1 MMAEMLTSAG
11 PKADSAKSLLSLLAC
26 PADRAQLISTEQA
39 LMCSQCDRAY
49 QVIDGIPLLA
59 EGDGTETHDEIDHL
73 VGDSHAHKR
82 AQAAFFDEASA
93 VEFEITRP
101 HGTPG
106 LYKWMLDE
114 KLNRAIRGIESL
126 LPGATALVVCGGS
139 GMDAEYLARSGANVI
154 SSDISLG
161 AAQRTAARARR
172 YGLEIMSIVADAE
185 RLPFRDRAIDVV
197 TVHDGLHHLENP
209 ETALLE
215 MARVADRAISVSE
228 PAEAAVTALA
238 VRLGFALEREEAG
251 NRVIRLRLEDVAAIL
266 RGREFAIVSAGR
278 YAMYYRHVPGGLM
291 RLLSSPPVAPVI
303 RGSIRM
309 ANLVAGSLG
318 NKLSVVATRSD

>member
-1 MMAEMLTSAG
+1 MVTSPEPKAHSAG
-11 PKADSAKSLLSLLAC
+11 QLLSLLAC
-26 PADRAQLISTEQA
+26 PADHARLISTEQA
-39 LMCSQCDRAY
+39 LTCPQCARDFPI
-49 QVIDGIPLLA
+49 IDGIPVLA
-59 EGDGTETHDEIDHL
+59 EGDETTTHDEIDHL
-73 VGDSHAHKR
+73 VGHSDDHKR

-106 LYKWMLDE
+106 LYRWMLDE
-114 KLNRAIRGIESL
+114 KLSRAVRGIEDV

-161 AAQRTAARARR
+161 AARRTAARARR
-172 YGLEIMSIVADAE
+172 YGLEITPIVADAE

-209 ETALLE
+209 ERALME

-238 VRLGFALEREEAG
+238 VRLGLALEREEAG
-251 NRVIRLRLEDVAAIL
+251 NRVNRLRLEDVAAVL
-266 RGREFAIVSAGR
+266 RARGFAIVSAGR
-278 YAMYYRHVPGGLM
+278 YAMYYRHVPGSLM
-291 RLLSSPPVAPVI
+291 RLLSSPPLVPIVRA
-303 RGSIRM
+303 SIRM
-309 ANLVAGSLG
+309 ANLVAGKRG